1 MQAVLLLLLFTSNF
15 SFGANA
21 SHQKLS
27 QHATKNGA
35 KKSAHKG
42 HTSTSEVNER
52 EPLLLTPLIE
62 AGQYDEA
69 LERSRVGSLGDVPDV
84 LSYSGFITVNK
95 ELGSNLFFWF
105 VLAMENPDRV
115 PVMLWLQGG
124 PGTSSLMGLFVE
136 HGPYYVD
143 ENYAA
148 QLREITWTRTISVLY
163 VDNPVGTGFS
173 FTQSDDGY
181 ARNMSDVSRDMLE
194 FLQQFFTLFD
204 NYSSNDFY
212 LAGESYAGK
221 YVSAIGAALHQSR
234 GELRVSVHLKG
245 LSIGNGVIDSKT
257 MLIYGHHL
265 YEIGLMDRRQAA
277 YMQKECDLAAE
288 LIREE
293 RYTEASSIMMEL
305 FLGTILGGPTYFENV
320 TGYDYVYNYLITKKP
335 ESHTRYEK
343 FVHTSAVRHAIHVGG
358 AQFSENKS
366 TVVLH
371 FKADLMKS
379 VRDEFALLIDNY
391 KALHYS
397 GQLDIA
403 VPYTA
408 TEAFMSSLQWSGAQ
422 EFASAPQQIWRSAD
436 GDEVLGYVKK
446 ANNFTMV
453 LVRNG
458 GHILP
463 YDQPEVASELISG
476 FVNGVSFVV

>member
-1 MQAVLLLLLFTSNF
+1 MQAEVCVDGRWLERRAINR
-15 SFGANA
+15 
-21 SHQKLS
+21 S

>member
-1 MQAVLLLLLFTSNF
+1 MLTEKKKHSILLSDT
-15 SFGANA
+15 G
-21 SHQKLS
+21 
-27 QHATKNGA
+27 
-35 KKSAHKG
+35 HKP
-42 HTSTSEVNER
+42 TSEVDEG
-52 EPLLLTPLIE
+52 EPLFLTPLIE

-84 LSYSGFITVNK
+84 LSYSGFITANK

-105 VLAMENPDRV
+105 VPAMENPDRA

-124 PGTSSLMGLFVE
+124 PGTSSLLGLFVE

-143 ENYAA
+143 EHNAA
-148 QLREITWTRTISVLY
+148 QLRPVTWTRSISVLY

-204 NYSSNDFY
+204 KYSSNDFY

-221 YVSAIGAALHQSR
+221 YVPAIGAALHQSR
-234 GELRVSVHLKG
+234 AELRVPVNLKG
-245 LSIGNGVIDSKT
+245 LSIGNGFIDPVN
-257 MLIYGHHL
+257 MLVYGRYL
-265 YEIGLMDRRQAA
+265 YQVGLMDRNQAT
-277 YMQKECDLAAE
+277 YTQKECDLAAE

-293 RYTEASSIMMEL
+293 RYTEASSLAIEL
-305 FLGTILGGPTYFENV
+305 IFGVVFGWPTYFENV
-320 TGYDYVYNYLITKKP
+320 TGYNYVYNYLITKKP

-343 FVHTSAVRHAIHVGG
+343 FVQTSAVRHAIHVGG
-358 AQFSENKS
+358 AQFGENKS

-371 FKADLMKS
+371 LADDLIKS
-379 VRDEFALLIDNY
+379 VRDEFAFFLNNY

-463 YDQPEVASELISG
+463 YDQPEVAYELITR
-476 FVNGVSFVV
+476 FLNDVSLVV